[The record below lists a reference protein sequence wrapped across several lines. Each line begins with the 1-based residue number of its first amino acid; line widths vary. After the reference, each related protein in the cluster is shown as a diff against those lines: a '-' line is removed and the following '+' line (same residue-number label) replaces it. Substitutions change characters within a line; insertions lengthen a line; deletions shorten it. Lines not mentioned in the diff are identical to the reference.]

1 MATALPSRDEEVN
14 QIAADS
20 IKSDKEWEARQGF
33 LRGWSA
39 HIYHMKT
46 ASDPFK
52 EWWGTGWQ
60 PTVEMSNPDNYPVH
74 IETPEGKITSE
85 GTIRNIR
92 TIIEYVEGWLNGRGA
107 KGIDSMEDQDG
118 KRPSL
123 MEDLATA
130 RISVGQVA
138 QRILHHV
145 SCQTTG
151 VIHTPQ
157 VIKEMVDN
165 ATNNILEIRKSQ
177 LKESDFIDTEI
188 RYQIARKVCLKWIEN
203 YTELNFR
210 SLGSYTQEDLKR
222 IGLEADAL
230 QKK

>member
-1 MATALPSRDEEVN
+1 MYLSHHYHN
-14 QIAADS
+14 QVLNPI
-20 IKSDKEWEARQGF
+20 
-33 LRGWSA
+33 
-39 HIYHMKT
+39 IYYHHLKLENHQT
-46 ASDPFK
+46 
-52 EWWGTGWQ
+52 
-60 PTVEMSNPDNYPVH
+60 DNYPVH

-92 TIIEYVEGWLNGRGA
+92 TIIEYVEGWFNGRGA

-118 KRPSL
+118 KRQSL
-123 MEDLATA
+123 IEDLATA

-165 ATNNILEIRKSQ
+165 ATTNILEIRKSQ
-177 LKESDFIDTEI
+177 LKESDFIDAKN
-188 RYQIARKVCLKWIEN
+188 RYQIARKVCLKWIQN
-203 YTELNFR
+203 YTDLYFR
-210 SLGSYTQEDLKR
+210 SLASYTQEELKR

-230 QKK
+230 Q

>member
-1 MATALPSRDEEVN
+1 
-14 QIAADS
+14 
-20 IKSDKEWEARQGF
+20 
-33 LRGWSA
+33 
-39 HIYHMKT
+39 
-46 ASDPFK
+46 
-52 EWWGTGWQ
+52 
-60 PTVEMSNPDNYPVH
+60 
-74 IETPEGKITSE
+74 
-85 GTIRNIR
+85 
-92 TIIEYVEGWLNGRGA
+92 
-107 KGIDSMEDQDG
+107 MENQDG

-165 ATNNILEIRKSQ
+165 ATANILEIRKSQ

-210 SLGSYTQEDLKR
+210 SLGSYTQEELKR

>member
-1 MATALPSRDEEVN
+1 
-14 QIAADS
+14 
-20 IKSDKEWEARQGF
+20 
-33 LRGWSA
+33 
-39 HIYHMKT
+39 MKT

-60 PTVEMSNPDNYPVH
+60 PTTEMSNPDNYPVH
-74 IETPEGKITSE
+74 IETPKGKITSE
-85 GTIRNIR
+85 GTVRNIR

-107 KGIDSMEDQDG
+107 KGIDSMEDKDG

-138 QRILHHV
+138 QRILHRV

-157 VIKEMVDN
+157 VVKEMVDN
-165 ATNNILEIRKSQ
+165 ATANILEIRKSQ
-177 LKESDFIDTEI
+177 LKESDFIDTEN

-222 IGLEADAL
+222 IGLEVDAL
-230 QKK
+230 QKE